1 MKLEDVGFSKLK
13 AMLGQQGTFKVIS
26 LLQRLG

>member
-13 AMLGQQGTFKVIS
+13 AMLGQQGTFKVLS
-26 LLQRLG
+26 FYKD